1 MLETL
6 DLKARLGNK
15 ACREAM
21 DRLELEL
28 PIRHRAILEHGIP
41 VLVLFEGW
49 FSSGRGDS
57 IGQLVHHLDP
67 RATRVHVTHASS
79 EEDRRRPWPWRFWRR
94 TPARGRIEVFDRS
107 WYYLLWNQRDE
118 GTLDAARWEREL
130 QAVGEFERQL
140 VDDGTALVKCWLHI
154 GPGEQKRRLKAW
166 AKDETQRWRVSDEDW
181 KRHRAYPRRLALA
194 EEMLARTHTHRAP
207 WTLIEAE
214 DENHRR
220 VRVLAAVAEAMRHA
234 LEQRGIPVPTPE
246 LLPDAAEA
254 GHPLEPIV
262 VADPLKVPPPI
273 PPDSPLA
280 RVDLSCRLER
290 DEYAKRLKKA
300 QARLRELEFL
310 CYSRRLPAVVVFEGW
325 DAAGKG
331 GAIRRLTESLDPRG
345 YAVVPIAA
353 PTAAEKAHHYLWR
366 FWNEIPKDG
375 HWAIF
380 DRSWYGRVLVER
392 VEGFASEAEWRRAYQ
407 EINEFERALV
417 SHGTVVVKFWLH
429 ISPEEQLARF
439 RRREQS
445 PLRRHKIT
453 AEDWRNR
460 GKWPPYLAAVS
471 DMLRQTST
479 THAPWTVVEA
489 NDKLWARVKVVE
501 TVIRA
506 IEARL

>member
-6 DLKARLGNK
+6 DLRARLGNK
-15 ACREAM
+15 AYREAM

-28 PIRHRAILEHGIP
+28 PILQRAVFEHGIP

-49 FSSGRGDS
+49 FASGRGDS

-79 EEDRRRPWPWRFWRR
+79 EEDRLRPWPWRFWRR

-107 WYYLLWNQRDE
+107 WYYLLWNHRDE

-130 QAVGEFERQL
+130 QAVDEFERQL

-154 GPGEQKRRLKAW
+154 GPDEQKRRLKAW

-181 KRHRAYPRRLALA
+181 KRLRNYPRRLALA
-194 EEMLARTHTHRAP
+194 EEMLARTNTHRGP
-207 WTLIEAE
+207 WTLVEAE

-220 VRVLAAVAEAMRHA
+220 VRVLSAVADAMRRA
-234 LEQRGIPVPTPE
+234 LEQRGIHVPTPE
-246 LLPDAAEA
+246 ELPDAPAS
-254 GHPLEPIV
+254 GSPLEPIV
-262 VADPLKVPPPI
+262 AADPLTALPALPK
-273 PPDSPLA
+273 DSPLA
-280 RVDLSCRLER
+280 RADLSRRLER
-290 DEYAKRLKKA
+290 DEYAKRLKKG

-310 CYSRRLPAVVVFEGW
+310 CYTKRLPAVIVFEGW

-345 YAVVPIAA
+345 YAVVPFAA
-353 PTAAEKAHHYLWR
+353 PTATEKAHHYLWR
-366 FWNEIPKDG
+366 FWSEVPKDG
-375 HWAIF
+375 HWALF

-392 VEGFASEAEWRRAYQ
+392 VEGLATEPEWRRAFQ

-417 SHGTVVVKFWLH
+417 THKTVVVKFWLH

-460 GKWPPYLAAVS
+460 AQWPPYLAAVS

-501 TVIRA
+501 TVIKA